1 MVKRTL
7 ASSSKIRD
15 VERVWRLFTGSTMT
29 GIDMVLLDYV
39 VYKITSF
46 QEPQSC

>member
-15 VERVWRLFTGSTMT
+15 VERVWKLCTGFTMAD
-29 GIDMVLLDYV
+29 IDMVLPDYV

-46 QEPQSC
+46 QELQAC